1 MRVFKEILSGIFC
14 KMFGNI
20 GGKIKTLAKVVCIA
34 GMVLSLINAIRIWNM
49 GNTLHQDTTLTGLL
63 WLILGCLGSW
73 IGSFFTYG
81 FGELIERTC
90 SIDDKLNEA
99 TPEKDD
105 SDRKMDPIETWICP
119 NCRTVNPKSKIECH
133 ECGTLKK

>member
-1 MRVFKEILSGIFC
+1 MRVFKEILSGIFS

-63 WLILGCLGSW
+63 RDCL
-73 IGSFFTYG
+73 Y
-81 FGELIERTC
+81 
-90 SIDDKLNEA
+90 
-99 TPEKDD
+99 
-105 SDRKMDPIETWICP
+105 
-119 NCRTVNPKSKIECH
+119 
-133 ECGTLKK
+133 